1 MNKIVIFENEEFGK
15 VRTVCIDGEPWLVG
29 IDVSRILG
37 YSNASKAV
45 RVHVDDEDKKSVMLP
60 NAQNGLSVGKH
71 LVINESG
78 FYSLVLSSKMPKAK
92 KFKRWVTSEVL
103 PTIRKTGG
111 YVDDPDKF
119 VDYYLPLADE
129 MTKQEFK
136 ILLEYNRQLHSKIN
150 KDKPK
155 VDFADQ
161 VADTTNVIDMGEMAK
176 LANDRGIRIGRNRL
190 FSWLRVMGILMMN
203 NIPYQEYMD
212 RGYFKLKESLYY
224 TDGVYKT
231 RQTTYVTGK
240 GQRYII
246 DRLLRDYASEVYEIA

>member
-1 MNKIVIFENEEFGK
+1 MNKITIFENEEFGK
-15 VRTVCIDGEPWLVG
+15 VRTVCINGEPWLVG
-29 IDVSRILG
+29 KDVAEILG
-37 YSNASKAV
+37 YSDTAKAIK
-45 RVHVDDEDKKSVMLP
+45 RHVDEEDKGVDV
-60 NAQNGLSVGKH
+60 LSTPGGKQPFT
-71 LVINESG
+71 VINESG

>member
-1 MNKIVIFENEEFGK
+1 MNNIMTFVNEEFGSI
-15 VRTVCIDGEPWLVG
+15 RSTVINGEPWLVG
-29 IDVSRILG
+29 KDVAQILG
-37 YSNASKAV
+37 YTAPRSAVSKK
-45 RVHVDDEDKKSVMLP
+45 VDKEDRGVAKMATPSGVQEMT
-60 NAQNGLSVGKH
+60 
-71 LVINESG
+71 VINESG

-92 KFKRWVTSEVL
+92 KFKHWVTSEVL

-119 VDYYLPLADE
+119 ADYYLPFADE
-129 MTKQEFK
+129 ATKQMFK
-136 ILLEYNRQLHSKIN
+136 IQHEYIRQLHSKIN
-150 KDKPK
+150 TDKPK
-155 VDFADQ
+155 VDFANQ

>member
-15 VRTVCIDGEPWLVG
+15 IRTVCIDGEPWLVG

-111 YVDDPDKF
+111 YVDDSDKF
-119 VDYYLPLADE
+119 ADYYLPFADE
-129 MTKQEFK
+129 ATKQMFK
-136 ILLEYNRQLHSKIN
+136 IQHEYIRQLHSKIIT
-150 KDKPK
+150 DKPK
-155 VDFADQ
+155 VEFAKQ

-212 RGYFKLKESLYY
+212 RGYFKVKESLYY
-224 TDGVYKT
+224 RDGESKT

>member
-1 MNKIVIFENEEFGK
+1 MNKIMIFENEEFGK
-15 VRTVCIDGEPWLVG
+15 VRTIEEDG
-29 IDVSRILG
+29 RILFCGVDITKALG
-37 YSNASKAV
+37 YGNSNAALSRHCKGITKRDTLTNGGIQALSYITEGDV
-45 RVHVDDEDKKSVMLP
+45 YRLIAHSRLPSAERFEKWVFDD
-60 NAQNGLSVGKH
+60 
-71 LVINESG
+71 
-78 FYSLVLSSKMPKAK
+78 
-92 KFKRWVTSEVL
+92 VL

-119 VDYYLPLADE
+119 ADYYLPFADE
-129 MTKQEFK
+129 ATKQMFK
-136 ILLEYNRQLHSKIN
+136 IQHEYIRQLHSKIN
-150 KDKPK
+150 TDKPK

>member
-1 MNKIVIFENEEFGK
+1 MNKIMIFENEEFGK

-29 IDVSRILG
+29 KDVAEKLG
-37 YSNASKAV
+37 YSDTAKAIK
-45 RVHVDDEDKKSVMLP
+45 RHVDEEDKGVDV
-60 NAQNGLSVGKH
+60 LSTPGGKQPFI
-71 LVINESG
+71 VINESG
-78 FYSLVLSSKMPKAK
+78 FYSLVLSSKMPNAK
-92 KFKRWVTSEVL
+92 RFKRWVTSEVL

-119 VDYYLPLADE
+119 ADYYLPFADE
-129 MTKQEFK
+129 ATKQMFK
-136 ILLEYNRQLHSKIN
+136 IQHEYIRQLHSKIN
-150 KDKPK
+150 TDKPK
-155 VDFADQ
+155 VDFANQ

-212 RGYFKLKESLYY
+212 RGYFKVKESLYY
-224 TDGVYKT
+224 RDGESKT

>member
-1 MNKIVIFENEEFGK
+1 MNKIMIFENEEFGK
-15 VRTVCIDGEPWLVG
+15 VRTLDEEGKVLFCGK
-29 IDVSRILG
+29 DVACALG
-37 YSNASKAV
+37 YRSAKDAISAHCKGAV
-45 RVHVDDEDKKSVMLP
+45 KRRTLTNGGTQELLYISEGDIYRLIAHSRLPSAERFEKWVFDD
-60 NAQNGLSVGKH
+60 
-71 LVINESG
+71 
-78 FYSLVLSSKMPKAK
+78 
-92 KFKRWVTSEVL
+92 VL

-119 VDYYLPLADE
+119 ADYYLPFADE
-129 MTKQEFK
+129 ATKQMFK
-136 ILLEYNRQLHSKIN
+136 IQHEYIRQLHSKIN
-150 KDKPK
+150 TDKPK